1 MIAASAIHPSRV
13 FFLTTVSLIT
23 KMHTKQQLILT
34 TPSPLLLPHHKY
46 LEEVAMKID
55 IEQVKSYI
63 DENLNQ
69 LRKSQQ
75 VAAHLN
81 CSVEGLK
88 RSFLKTECLSLSSYI
103 RATKIA
109 RMKQELQNTENPC
122 KVICLD
128 LGLREDVGARLFKNV
143 TGMTMES
150 YRRICRHDIPQ
161 TNHTVCSRNDRKRPE
176 PGLILTEGVIRKV
189 LASSESLSKVT
200 AKHSTGILIQGPAN

>member
-1 MIAASAIHPSRV
+1 M
-13 FFLTTVSLIT
+13 T
-23 KMHTKQQLILT
+23 
-34 TPSPLLLPHHKY
+34 
-46 LEEVAMKID
+46 ID

-69 LRKSQQ
+69 LRRSQQ

-88 RSFLKTECLSLSSYI
+88 RSFLKLESLSLSRYI

-109 RMKQELQNTENPC
+109 RMKDQLQNSESPC

-150 YRRICRHDIPQ
+150 YRKLCRHEPPPEA
-161 TNHTVCSRNDRKRPE
+161 TTRAASKERRKAE
-176 PGLILTEGVIRKV
+176 PPLVITEGVVRQI
-189 LASSESLSKVT
+189 LAGSESQPRSLLKQR
-200 AKHSTGILIQGPAN
+200 TGILIQGPSN

>member
-1 MIAASAIHPSRV
+1 
-13 FFLTTVSLIT
+13 
-23 KMHTKQQLILT
+23 
-34 TPSPLLLPHHKY
+34 
-46 LEEVAMKID
+46 MKID
-55 IEQVKSYI
+55 IEQVKAYI

-81 CSVEGLK
+81 CSVERLK
-88 RSFLKTECLSLSSYI
+88 RSFLKAESLSVSNYI

-109 RMKQELQNTENPC
+109 RMKSQLQNSEAPC

-150 YRRICRHDIPQ
+150 YRRLCRHDDSAIARPARP
-161 TNHTVCSRNDRKRPE
+161 NSDPRRPE
-176 PGLILTEGVIRKV
+176 PRLVLTEGVIRQI
-189 LASSESLSKVT
+189 LSSTEPQSRIPT
-200 AKHSTGILIQGPAN
+200 KHRTGILIQGPSN